1 MFNGGEVIEMS
12 EKQIADLKV
21 TLFNILRIVRDA
33 EDEERST
40 DELQAIKTIVGG
52 FIIKSLRPSIY
63 HD

>member
-1 MFNGGEVIEMS
+1 MS

-21 TLFNILRIVRDA
+21 TLFNILRIVRNA

-40 DELQAIKTIVGG
+40 DELQAIKTIVDG